1 MTLAAITAGRVLAEA
16 LMLDTCTAVRPAAPS
31 TNATTGS
38 VTTSSTSLYS
48 GKCKVQAGGLS
59 SSTPEVSGRVATVER
74 PSVHVPV
81 GAWTPM
87 VGDVITITAAQD
99 AVMVGR
105 LYRVAAIGLKSHAT
119 ALRLGVEEVTA

>member
-1 MTLAAITAGRVLAEA
+1 
-16 LMLDTCTAVRPAAPS
+16 MLDTCTATRPAAPS
-31 TNATTGS
+31 TNTTTGA

-59 SSTPEVSGRVATVER
+59 AATPEVSGRVATVER
-74 PSVHVPV
+74 PQVHVPV

-87 VGDVITITAAQD
+87 VGDVITITAARD
-99 AVMVGR
+99 SYLVGR